1 MGASARRYYLPGV
14 CVELYV
20 KHDLGNLTK
29 LGYGGTFG
37 IASRK
42 NTVTATRF
50 YEEVLRNYGG
60 GDGRASRSEYWY
72 FNLVYLIIV
81 LCGSVVSRV
90 LEAVGLSIV
99 GTILMVGIVGV
110 HIIPSWRVAVRRL
123 HDTGRSGR
131 WLLMPVL
138 SGVASI
144 VLGIFVLFSDQGF
157 WLAIAM
163 FVMLLATIGC
173 GVVVIVFLAQRSVDG
188 NNDYGRPPRALEQL

>member
-1 MGASARRYYLPGV
+1 MA
-14 CVELYV
+14 
-20 KHDLGNLTK
+20 
-29 LGYGGTFG
+29 
-37 IASRK
+37 
-42 NTVTATRF
+42 ATRF

-72 FNLVYLIIV
+72 FNLVFLIIV

-123 HDTGRSGR
+123 HDTGRSGW

-138 SGVASI
+138 SGAASI

-157 WLAIAM
+157 WWLALTI
-163 FVMLLATIGC
+163 LIIWLATIGC
-173 GVVVIVFLAQRSVDG
+173 GVVMIVFLAQRSVDG
-188 NNDYGRPPRALEQL
+188 NNDYGGPPRTLEQL